1 MGLILGAEDSAT
13 DYATNTTSTDEGSRA
28 ESALPL
34 ATDVVGLPGKNAGN
48 ICVCGSG
55 CEEDAWKTELADV
68 CDAIRF
74 GSRGKRTKIPNA
86 GIA

>member
-34 ATDVVGLPGKNAGN
+34 ATDVVGLP
-48 ICVCGSG
+48 CEDSG
-55 CEEDAWKTELADV
+55 DVRVGCSSCEEDTGVADSDV
-68 CDAIRF
+68 AGETDHRETDKCHDTV
-74 GSRGKRTKIPNA
+74 GNDPN
-86 GIA
+86 